1 MWFMNVRRFIVLSV
15 IAAAAVYVAGVLLKS
30 EGRAVA
36 STTAP
41 NGGKTAEG
49 FEGFEVSGRKGG
61 DKGNDKGADATK
73 SEHDEEDEEM
83 ESGDENDSDGF
94 VDDRAK
100 SGGVSGGSQYTA
112 PTMRANEDR
121 AVGGVNG
128 GTEGGG
134 DKTLQDDRRGGA
146 DAALVEYMM
155 GLEDRLSRLADGLDD
170 ALEALQ
176 LRRKTLEAGI
186 TVSLGSKRDDYT
198 VEKLETVPPMTKV
211 EAFSPFMG
219 AY

>member
-61 DKGNDKGADATK
+61 DKGNDKSDATK
-73 SEHDEEDEEM
+73 SEHDKEDEEM

-112 PTMRANEDR
+112 PTMRADEDR
-121 AVGGVNG
+121 GVGGVSR
-128 GTEGGG
+128 GTEGGHE
-134 DKTLQDDRRGGA
+134 TLQDDRRGGA

-186 TVSLGSKRDDYT
+186 TVSLGSRRNDYT